1 MEPSLSQWFID
12 LSPVQQAFVAT
23 CFTWF
28 VTAVGAAFVFF
39 FKTIDQRVLEGMLG
53 FAAGVMLAA
62 AYW

>member
-39 FKTIDQRVLEGMLG
+39 KTIDQRVLDGML
-53 FAAGVMLAA
+53 ASPPA
-62 AYW
+62 